1 MSTPNPTSTSTSA
14 PPPNAPNGVRMTA
27 VATNGVRLTA
37 VAQKLASHFHG
48 TLTLNP
54 TELFQLCY
62 ALARG
67 IDYALSSNDVPGVA
81 DSIPVLVKKAFQ
93 YKNEPALR
101 SALMVLMISV
111 KNACKNSWFQ
121 EDDRKEILAMA
132 DELSGSFCLSVGL
145 NTETID
151 ATVIINEITPRFY
164 PQIKLTRLL
173 VSFEAKIGYDI
184 LMSDFFIQRNL
195 PANEKI
201 RLYVIQRGNL
211 ETSSCIAQ
219 PPTVSFL
226 VNGKGVERRNNTAM
240 ETGPQVPT
248 DITKMLK
255 YGTNIIQAAGY
266 FSGNYI
272 LAIAFTSMVN
282 MVSPPVL
289 ENYTEPSAGI
299 ESDSEII
306 EGPSTVSLN
315 CPISFNRIKT
325 PVKGCQC
332 RHRQCFDY
340 DNYMEMNSRKPIWR
354 CPHCNRPV
362 CALDIRLDQ
371 KMVKILEAVDT
382 NASHITILSDGS
394 WKKVEEHD
402 KCQQGS
408 GPPGGESSDAMRDAA
423 HDIIDLTSEENDV
436 DEPIEVED
444 IKPVVD
450 GQNPLTA
457 PEVNTPQPS
466 RPRNN
471 ILHAAEDNAWLRN
484 TFSPA
489 YGTLESL
496 LPDSLRGPFST
507 SSSSSQPHLQ
517 HGGNVRT
524 PSIPRNTMQVPGSM
538 QALPSLTENP
548 SRRIGSGM
556 MNATNYAN
564 RSSASL
570 QLPSTSTVTVAVN
583 GNFASALGSVP
594 SSLGTPQNQAT
605 ANRPHQPMMSMSA
618 QRPVPPTPSTQ
629 RVANSFRIPPSV
641 LNSVNSSPNNVS
653 AQMHP
658 HQPLFPPVR
667 IPTSINGSLRTHN
680 QPSSAPLQESALGSV
695 QQNASASVL
704 PEMPPEQG
712 WRPTGRM
719 RGSLTG
725 EAYSAALNHYADQ
738 PNLQN
743 VTNGNPNYPNPNPNP
758 GGSNAQSTPSQAG
771 RRWY

>member
-1 MSTPNPTSTSTSA
+1 MSTPNPSSTSA
-14 PPPNAPNGVRMTA
+14 PPPNAPSTSQSAKA

-48 TLTLNP
+48 TLSLNP

-145 NTETID
+145 NTDTID
-151 ATVIINEITPRFY
+151 ATAIINEITPRFY
-164 PQIKLTRLL
+164 PQIKLTRLV

-226 VNGKGVERRNNTAM
+226 VNGKGVERRNNTEM

-282 MVSPPVL
+282 MASPPVL

-332 RHRQCFDY
+332 RHPQCFDY
-340 DNYMEMNSRKPIWR
+340 DNYMEMNLRKPIWR

-362 CALDIRLDQ
+362 CALNIRLDQ

-408 GPPGGESSDAMRDAA
+408 GPPGGESSDAMRD
-423 HDIIDLTSEENDV
+423 IIDLTSEENDV
-436 DEPIEVED
+436 NEPIEVED

-450 GQNPLTA
+450 GQKPLTA

-517 HGGNVRT
+517 HGGGVRT

-556 MNATNYAN
+556 INATNYAN

-570 QLPSTSTVTVAVN
+570 QFPSTSTVTVAVN
-583 GNFASALGSVP
+583 GNFATALGSVP
-594 SSLGTPQNQAT
+594 SSLGTPQNLSQNQAT
-605 ANRPHQPMMSMSA
+605 VNRSHQPMMSMSA
-618 QRPVPPTPSTQ
+618 QRPVPPTSSTQ
-629 RVANSFRIPPSV
+629 RVANSFRIPPSA

-653 AQMHP
+653 AAMSP

-743 VTNGNPNYPNPNPNP
+743 VTNGNPNHPNPNPNP
-758 GGSNAQSTPSQAG
+758 GGSNAQSTPSQTG